1 MLCFAATHDIEL
13 TRLLEGI
20 YHNYHF
26 EEEVNDQDIYFPYR
40 LMPGRAMTRNA
51 IKLLK
56 LMGYD
61 NQIIEEAEEAA
72 GRFVETGEWKL

>member
-1 MLCFAATHDIEL
+1 
-13 TRLLEGI
+13 
-20 YHNYHF
+20 
-26 EEEVNDQDIYFPYR
+26 
-40 LMPGRAMTRNA
+40 MPGRAMTRNA